1 MQELKFI
8 SSPKEGAN
16 SNYNRYET
24 IMGNDYIVVDWELG
38 NTCNYSCTY
47 CHEVVN
53 GGSFGWPEL
62 DNAMAFVRRVTE
74 HYHSIGKT
82 KIVWNLLGGEPTV
95 WKNLS
100 KFLTLLKE
108 YDNNCIIRTL
118 TNGSR
123 TISWWKRNAHLF
135 DEVILS
141 WHPEYA
147 DYKHCTEVSNI
158 LTTSGV
164 ATSIQVCMYPPV
176 MDLCIEAA
184 EYYYNNSI
192 CGSISVKS
200 LQTDITKSQTFEYDE
215 EMLNKARQFDGQPR
229 LLDPELRNNNDF
241 EHQSNITKM
250 SRPAYGKMMR
260 FVNSYT
266 GETEFVQANELM
278 STGRNTWKGW
288 MCNLGIESLRID
300 KGIVTSGSS
309 CFPNLIHGYTN
320 DPDNIDFPST
330 GRICEQ
336 TWCSCIADV
345 EMTKY
350 RVE

>member
-1 MQELKFI
+1 
-8 SSPKEGAN
+8 
-16 SNYNRYET
+16 
-24 IMGNDYIVVDWELG
+24 
-38 NTCNYSCTY
+38 
-47 CHEVVN
+47 
-53 GGSFGWPEL
+53 
-62 DNAMAFVRRVTE
+62 
-74 HYHSIGKT
+74 
-82 KIVWNLLGGEPTV
+82 
-95 WKNLS
+95 
-100 KFLTLLKE
+100 
-108 YDNNCIIRTL
+108 
-118 TNGSR
+118 
-123 TISWWKRNAHLF
+123 
-135 DEVILS
+135 
-141 WHPEYA
+141 
-147 DYKHCTEVSNI
+147 
-158 LTTSGV
+158 
-164 ATSIQVCMYPPV
+164 
-176 MDLCIEAA
+176 
-184 EYYYNNSI
+184 
-192 CGSISVKS
+192 
-200 LQTDITKSQTFEYDE
+200 
-215 EMLNKARQFDGQPR
+215 
-229 LLDPELRNNNDF
+229 
-241 EHQSNITKM
+241 M